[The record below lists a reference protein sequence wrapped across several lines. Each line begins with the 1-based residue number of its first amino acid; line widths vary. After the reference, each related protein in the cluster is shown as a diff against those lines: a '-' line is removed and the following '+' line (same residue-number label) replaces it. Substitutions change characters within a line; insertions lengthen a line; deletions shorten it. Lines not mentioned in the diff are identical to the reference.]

1 MSFYLSITMGGTI
14 AAMAAQLW
22 RKYRQREGAA
32 LAQNDQAL
40 YVLLVLLSLL
50 PYCLTMGL
58 RYGIGTDYF
67 YTYVPSFKLAASGT
81 FTLEWGFRAVMYG
94 VLLFTENPVGLFMVC
109 AILIVGLTGTA
120 VWKYSAVPWV
130 SILLF
135 AADRHFFIS
144 MNVMRQYMALAVVLC
159 AIRFVQEKCLWKYA
173 IVVLVASLFHR
184 SVLMFLPLGLLMY
197 IPVTPVIGFGAIAV
211 LYLLHDHVARLAY
224 WVISFTPYAH
234 YYNAGNWVYYWLYSE
249 KFNYLLIL
257 AVMASL
263 FYYRNKHDVSYR
275 FLYGLQLVALF
286 ISFNRDIMIQADR
299 ISWSLE
305 FFNLLLIP
313 KIIVSS
319 DSKLI
324 RWIVGIIC
332 VGACTAFMVYEVF
345 HCRYYEVYPYQSV
358 FDAMLVGAAA

>member
-14 AAMAAQLW
+14 AALAAQLW
-22 RKYRQREGAA
+22 RRYRRREDGA
-32 LAQNDQAL
+32 LARGDQTV
-40 YVLLVLLSLL
+40 YILLALLSLL
-50 PYCLTMGL
+50 PYCLAMGL

-67 YTYVPSFKLAASGT
+67 YTYVPTFQLAAQGT
-81 FTLEWGFRAVMYG
+81 FALEWGFRAIMYL
-94 VLLFTENPVGLFMVC
+94 VLLFTENPVWLFMAC
-109 AILIVGLTGTA
+109 AVLIVGLTGRA
-120 VWKYSAVPWV
+120 IWKNSAIPWL

-144 MNVMRQYMALAVVLC
+144 MNVMRQYMALAVALC
-159 AIRFVQEKCLWKYA
+159 AIRFVREKCLWKYA
-173 IVVLVASLFHR
+173 VVILIASLFHR

-197 IPVTPVIGFGAIAV
+197 IPLTPVVGCGAIAV
-211 LYLLHDHVARLAY
+211 LYIFHDQLSRLAH
-224 WVISFTPYAH
+224 WVISFTPYAF
-234 YYNAGNWVYYWLYSE
+234 YYDIGGWVYDWLYPE

-257 AVMASL
+257 AVMSTL
-263 FYYRNKHDVSYR
+263 FYYRNKNDASYR
-275 FLYGLQLVALF
+275 FLYGLQLIALF

-313 KIIVSS
+313 KVIASS

-332 VGACTAFMVYEVF
+332 VGTCTVFMVYEVF
-345 HCRYYEVYPYQSV
+345 HCRYYEVYPYQSI
-358 FDAMLVGAAA
+358 FSIPQLGLA